1 MCLVTLAGCGI
12 TRQKPQY
19 IAELRLPY
27 VGPTD
32 HKKLEVSYHFQN
44 TDVRVGEFPSI
55 GHLVLKVY
63 NENDE
68 MLGYE
73 IINAYDV
80 YRKQKYWD
88 RPLFGRIKER
98 KEVHVKNYDYYRN
111 IQEKEWNKSNCH
123 DKMDLVSTGRDKVHT
138 YLNNTKKEYNSGY
151 DELTD
156 EKLSA
161 KTELFEKWDYRW
173 QS

>member
-1 MCLVTLAGCGI
+1 MIRNKAIKLICALMCIVTLAGCGVA
-12 TRQKPQY
+12 KKSPQY

-27 VGPTD
+27 VSPTN
-32 HKKLEVSYHFQN
+32 HKKLEVSYRFQN

-80 YRKQKYWD
+80 YRFLKEDDYDMIFGVATINLDTEVKQGDKL
-88 RPLFGRIKER
+88 RVVGKAT
-98 KEVHVKNYDYYRN
+98 VHHYKD
-111 IQEKEWNKSNCH
+111 
-123 DKMDLVSTGRDKVHT
+123 
-138 YLNNTKKEYNSGY
+138 
-151 DELTD
+151 DESKDITLTD
-156 EKLSA
+156 EV
-161 KTELFEKWDYRW
+161 ECVVD
-173 QS
+173 